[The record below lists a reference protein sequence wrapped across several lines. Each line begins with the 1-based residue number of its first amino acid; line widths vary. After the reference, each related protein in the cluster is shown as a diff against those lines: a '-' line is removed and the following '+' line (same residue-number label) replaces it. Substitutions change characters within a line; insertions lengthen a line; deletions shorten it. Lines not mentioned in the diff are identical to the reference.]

1 MSKTVVYRGLVV
13 LGHGEND
20 SAVTLYL
27 PRGSVRDVLAE
38 QIEWDM
44 AEYGQYL
51 TARYIISDKELSAK
65 EAEEVPARIACGLGF
80 AEYAEAYSEITGYL
94 WTDQNI
100 QIGGHDLQ
108 EELRGYAGKWL
119 WLEITYDKKP
129 GP

>member
-1 MSKTVVYRGLVV
+1 MSHTSIYKGLIV

-27 PRGSVRDVLAE
+27 PPHDRDVLAE
-38 QIEWDM
+38 QIEWAM

-51 TARYIISDKELSAK
+51 TARYIISDRALTDK
-65 EAEEVPARIACGLGF
+65 EAVEVPARIACGMGF

-129 GP
+129 KS